1 MMIFLL
7 HWQQNDGHLFMKVI
21 KPLKLGVLTRC
32 FEFDGKFHMGVSILA
47 FVPLGDEPALLSET
61 GMWKFSA
68 EQLGPDAVLEAGIPK
83 ARPEFLVTGKAFA
96 PNAEAKPGV
105 AVKAHLGNQEKI
117 LYIFGDRYWKEG
129 APTQA
134 QPFTE
139 MSLGWER
146 SFGGEEYASNPLG
159 KGYGLTNTQ
168 GGAIHWL
175 PNIESPEQRVLSNDH
190 APEPA
195 NFGPIDFM
203 WPQRASLQGSYND
216 TWLEKYSPGFPPD
229 TDWGIFNTASRD
241 QQFSQALKGNE
252 TYLLENMH
260 PDLPTIEGRLP
271 GLEARCFA
279 TQKTAEGDQFR
290 EIGTHLRT
298 VWFFPHV
305 RRAILVYQGSTQVQ
319 EEDGADILHLL
330 LGAEYQGKR
339 RDIEHYKKV
348 LSQRLDRK
356 KGGLYALRDSDLL
369 PEGLNTP
376 DPDFELAKK
385 QLEPE
390 GLQER
395 NLHKRTELEHEA
407 VRERLREQDLDVEKH
422 GPKPLPPKEKAP
434 TVDELPVYFEKM
446 EAASEEQRKKLEKI
460 KPAEEKKLQLLC
472 EEHDLDHA
480 KMKTGMQKAGWAPP
494 HLAAVDNVNNLQQM
508 AEEQKAQGQSQEQV
522 DHLFGD
528 ADQHRDWIEQE
539 RQVVDMYRLS
549 AHQRDK
555 PPLKSAAESKSM
567 RARLAELLK
576 SRESVAAADF
586 LGIDLSGAN
595 LQGLDLRGIYLAGA
609 NLDGTNLSG
618 ANLTDA
624 VLAHASLQNAILD
637 GAVLNGT
644 NLGKTKLR
652 GAQVQACKDTDG
664 LILAGADLGKANL
677 SHSTLQGV
685 DCNETRFSDA
695 RLDHVIA
702 NKLTFLEAD
711 LRGTFFRAAE
721 LNECSFIQSDV
732 SNADFSQAWLESA
745 TFLTCKG
752 QGANFQQARMNN
764 ARFVEKCTF
773 NSANFDHT
781 LLNEANL
788 RGTDLAACNLQ
799 AVEMNGADFSE
810 CNLRGAN
817 LNRAQARG
825 AMFSKS
831 DLSGASMQVM
841 DLMTAILQ
849 WSNIS
854 GADMRNAN
862 LYQADMARVL
872 ADRET
877 RLEGANTG
885 KMRIHPKRFRQET
898 S

>member
-1 MMIFLL
+1 MLL
-7 HWQQNDGHLFMKVI
+7 SVLILRDECLCMKVI

-32 FEFDGKFHMGVSILA
+32 FEFDGQFHMGVSILA

-68 EQLGPDAVLEAGIPK
+68 EQLGRDTVLEAGMPK
-83 ARPEFLVTGKAFA
+83 ARPEFLVTGKAYA
-96 PNAEAKPGV
+96 PSGEVKPGV
-105 AVKAHLGNQEKI
+105 AVKACLGDREKT

-139 MSLGWER
+139 MSLGWEQ

-159 KGYGLTNTQ
+159 KGYGLTGTA
-168 GGAIHWL
+168 GGDIHWL
-175 PNIESPEQRVLSNDH
+175 PNIESPEQRVLSVDH
-190 APEPA
+190 TPEPV
-195 NFGPIDFM
+195 NFGPIDFL
-203 WPQRASLQGSYND
+203 WPQRASLQGSYD
-216 TWLEKYSPGFPPD
+216 DAWLEKYYPGFPPD

-241 QQFSQALKGNE
+241 QQFSQALRGDE

-260 PDLPTIEGRLP
+260 PELPLIEGHLP
-271 GLEARCFA
+271 GLQARCFA
-279 TQKTAEGDQFR
+279 TQKTAEGEQFK

-298 VWFFPHV
+298 VWFFPHAK
-305 RRAILVYQGSTQVQ
+305 RAILVYQGSIQVQ
-319 EEDGADILHLL
+319 EEDAADILHLL
-330 LGAEYQGKR
+330 LGAEYQGAPR
-339 RDIEHYKKV
+339 GIEHYKKV
-348 LSQRLDRK
+348 LSQRLDK
-356 KGGLYALRDSDLL
+356 KKAGLYALRDSDLL
-369 PEGLNTP
+369 PPDLNTP
-376 DPDFELAKK
+376 DPDMELWKK
-385 QLEPE
+385 QVEPE

-395 NLHKRTELEHEA
+395 NLRKRTEQEHESI
-407 VRERLREQDLDVEKH
+407 REKLGAQDLDVEKY
-422 GPKPLPPKEKAP
+422 GPKPLPPQEKAP
-434 TVDELPVYFEKM
+434 ALDDLPAYFEKK
-446 EAASEEQRKKLEKI
+446 EAASEEQRKKLEQL

-480 KMKTGMQKAGWAPP
+480 EMKASMQKAGWAPP
-494 HLAAVDNVNNLQQM
+494 QLTAVENVKKLQRM
-508 AEEQKAQGQSQEQV
+508 AEEQKAQGRSQEQV
-522 DHLFGD
+522 DQLLGD
-528 ADQHRDWIEQE
+528 ADKHQSWIEQE
-539 RQVVDMYRLS
+539 LKVVDMYRLS

-555 PPLKSAAESKSM
+555 PPSKSAAESKSM
-567 RARLAELLK
+567 RARLATLLK
-576 SRESVAAADF
+576 SRESVAKADF

-595 LQGLDLRGIYLAGA
+595 LQGLDLQGIYLAGA
-609 NLDGTNLSG
+609 NLNDANLGG

-624 VLAHASLQNAILD
+624 VLAHASLQNTKLD
-637 GAVLNGT
+637 GAVLNGANLGRT
-644 NLGKTKLR
+644 NLC

-664 LILAGADLGKANL
+664 LILAGADLEKANL
-677 SHSTLQGV
+677 SHSALQGV
-685 DCNETRFSDA
+685 DCNETRFSQA

-711 LRGTFFRAAE
+711 LAGCSFRAAE
-721 LNECSFIQSDV
+721 LNECTFIQADMATV
-732 SNADFSQAWLESA
+732 DFSEAWLQSA

-752 QGANFQQARMNN
+752 QGANFQQAHMNN
-764 ARFVEKCTF
+764 ARFVEKCDF
-773 NSANFDHT
+773 KSASFDHA

-810 CNLRGAN
+810 CKLQGAN
-817 LNRAQARG
+817 LNQAQARG

-849 WSNIS
+849 WSNIC
-854 GADMRNAN
+854 GADLRNAN
-862 LYQADMARVL
+862 LYQADLTRVL
-872 ADRET
+872 ADSET

-885 KMRIHPKRFRQET
+885 KMRIHPKRFRQGT